1 MNPIDCGVSA
11 KKTGVLPRESATC
24 GGPWRSPRLISR
36 DRYRSWRHRMQ
47 VVFNPSLIV
56 VSSGYMIH
64 PVECGVDLPSSGT
77 GDDGAIEADNPGGQL
92 WHRQRLIDPNA
103 GRCRVFVGISEWGYH
118 LPVVRFDFEREVW

>member
-1 MNPIDCGVSA
+1 
-11 KKTGVLPRESATC
+11 
-24 GGPWRSPRLISR
+24 
-36 DRYRSWRHRMQ
+36 
-47 VVFNPSLIV
+47 
-56 VSSGYMIH
+56 MIH

-118 LPVVRFDFEREVW
+118 LPVVRFDFEREVWVALNRDTLSVAGALGLRV